1 MTTTAATE
9 LDGGRASRRRPSRRP
24 PAHRSGQPR
33 RRRAAH
39 QGRLGLADPPLIYTS
54 GTTGPP
60 KGVQL
65 AHRNLIAAVQGIE
78 ALVQFPPDDELTPTM
93 KIKRKPIAAKYEREI
108 EALYAE

>member
-1 MTTTAATE
+1 
-9 LDGGRASRRRPSRRP
+9 
-24 PAHRSGQPR
+24 
-33 RRRAAH
+33 
-39 QGRLGLADPPLIYTS
+39 
-54 GTTGPP
+54 
-60 KGVQL
+60 VQL